1 MTEVYFLNRD
11 LSIAGGPIDS
21 FVSLV
26 FREAYYD
33 CGDFTLVLNMDRS
46 LLKTALGASFIRV
59 SGRRGLGRIE
69 RISFSG
75 DDSTS
80 SEVGRL
86 TVSGRMAES
95 LLADRVIPRGTKVS
109 GDLVRCAEK
118 LVSENA
124 GELAGARAIAGVT
137 VAQSP
142 SLLDS
147 EGTVIEIDDQV
158 SGQPLDEWLREV
170 LSEADAGYCIVPDYE
185 TGKLVFSVYRGLDRT
200 KAQTEN
206 SYAIF
211 STSFSS
217 IGKLE
222 FLCDQSDYK
231 NFAYIA
237 GEGVGEQRVMLTL
250 DLRVGDEA
258 LREIYVDAR
267 DLQSSDGEETM
278 NEEEYRALLLSRGRQ
293 RLASHESIVRL
304 SGVAAPYVRYTENE
318 DNDSTHRLPPIGT
331 ETTSS
336 MCADV
341 HYALGDKCEIVS
353 ESLGM
358 SWTERITEITYIY
371 EGTAVQIQPY
381 FGTAYPDLRN
391 YIKKCA
397 SESKTINR

>member
-21 FVSLV
+21 FISLV

-33 CGDFTLVLNMDRS
+33 CGDFTLVLNMEQA
-46 LLKTALGASFIRV
+46 LFETALGASFIRV
-59 SGRRGLGRIE
+59 TGRRGLGRIE
-69 RISFSG
+69 RISFRDDDGASSG
-75 DDSTS
+75 I
-80 SEVGRL
+80 GRL
-86 TVSGRMAES
+86 TISGRMAES
-95 LLADRVIPRGTKVS
+95 LLGDRVIPRGTMVS
-109 GDLVRCAEK
+109 GDLVRCVEK

-124 GELAGARAIAGVT
+124 GELAGVRSIAGVT
-137 VAQSP
+137 VGQSP
-142 SLLDS
+142 SLLD
-147 EGTVIEIDDQV
+147 GQGDVIKIDDQV

-170 LSEADAGYCIVPDYE
+170 LSKADAGYRITPDYG

-222 FLCDQSDYK
+222 FLCDRSDYK

-250 DLRVGDEA
+250 DLRAGDEE

-267 DLQSSDGEETM
+267 DLQSTDGEETM
-278 NEEEYRALLLSRGRQ
+278 SEEAYGVLLLSRGRQ

-304 SGVAAPYVRYTENE
+304 SGVAAPYVYFSENGG
-318 DNDSTHRLPPIGT
+318 NDGTHCLPPIGT

-381 FGTAYPDLRN
+381 FGTVYPDLRR

-397 SESKTINR
+397 DESKTINR